1 MGSAGSNAVPSFD
14 PSRPFSPSSKTW
26 GVTCGLTRMPDNP
39 EIWKAAAM
47 ADQFD
52 KMQKLPDPLPGC
64 PNFHRIP
71 GYKVY
76 TCGQPT
82 LDGIKNVLEKVTG
95 TIYPKDGPIIW
106 LNLRQE
112 PDVYVNG
119 QPICARPPNKIGEYA
134 ELGAVTRD
142 MVKADEVEFK
152 KVVEGRMGE
161 NGGKL
166 KFVDI
171 NKKEQEVEVKE
182 LKTLSET
189 IEGLKGEYPGLV
201 HMRVPV
207 CNSAAPSEADFDTI
221 CQTLVGSS
229 INTPIIVND
238 QVGLSRATT
247 GCVIACLFK
256 EFQINAS
263 FEGLVETVPGM
274 NLDLLKMDKYT
285 MDPAK
290 DALFRGEFPVVMEMI
305 GKIKDGVGAK
315 NELDKVVDKNG
326 TPKTGGNGIKQLRE
340 NIAESKLSYEIMD
353 DAAQAFLKVK
363 IMDNIHKY
371 YYLIVF
377 TAYMREMAEVARNT
391 MTDEQKAALT
401 LPGGKTAIPGNQL
414 KLPKT
419 FAAFM
424 EEHADLRGLIDTGK
438 DDLQWERDIPP
449 AALANLEKL
458 ASGDFKG
465 NLGKIIHDIYQTAHI
480 MFSDMPQGDHKKRAK
495 YRFASK
501 TLMRILPAKEK
512 AEVEG
517 LIEKKT
523 ITLDLYEI
531 LGKCTWTPV

>member
-1 MGSAGSNAVPSFD
+1 MG
-14 PSRPFSPSSKTW
+14 
-26 GVTCGLTRMPDNP
+26 
-39 EIWKAAAM
+39 KAAAM

-142 MVKADEVEFK
+142 LIKADEAEFF
-152 KVVEGRMGE
+152 KVVEGRVKE

-166 KFVDI
+166 KYVTI
-171 NKKEQEVEVKE
+171 SKEEKEIEVKE
-182 LKTLSET
+182 LTTLSEAM
-189 IEGLKGEYPGLV
+189 LKAKEDFPGLV
-201 HMRVPV
+201 HWRVPV
-207 CNSAAPSEADFDTI
+207 CNSASPLETDFDII
-221 CQTLVGSS
+221 CNTLVGTS
-229 INTPIIVND
+229 INTPVIVTD

-247 GCVIACLFK
+247 GSVIACLFK

-263 FEGLVETVPGM
+263 FEGLVETVPGV

-290 DALFRGEFPVVMEMI
+290 DPLFRGEFPVVLALLEKLKG
-305 GKIKDGVGAK
+305 GKEAK
-315 NELDKVVDKNG
+315 NECDKVIDKNG
-326 TPKTGGNGIKQLRE
+326 PAKTGGTGIKQLRE

-353 DAAQAFLKVK
+353 DAAQAFLKSK

-371 YYLIVF
+371 FYLIVF
-377 TAYMREMAEVARNT
+377 AGYMREASSAAREAIAADKKGDVALPSSGKCSIPAK
-391 MTDEQKAALT
+391 ELT
-401 LPGGKTAIPGNQL
+401 IGKS
-414 KLPKT
+414 
-419 FAAFM
+419 FVDFM
-424 EEHADLRGLIDTGK
+424 GDNSNLRAMVDTGK
-438 DDLQWERDIPP
+438 GNLQWERDIPP
-449 AALANLEKL
+449 AALSNLENL
-458 ASGDFKG
+458 AKTDFKA
-465 NLGKIIHDIYQTAHI
+465 NLGKIIHDIYQTAHQ

-501 TLMRILPAKEK
+501 TLMRILPDAQRG
-512 AEVEG
+512 EVEG
-517 LIEKKT
+517 LIEKGKM
-523 ITLDLYEI
+523 TLDLYEI
-531 LGKCTWTPV
+531 LGQCTWGQPTA

>member
-1 MGSAGSNAVPSFD
+1 MGSPGQ
-14 PSRPFSPSSKTW
+14 
-26 GVTCGLTRMPDNP
+26 LTQANMPDNP

-47 ADQFD
+47 ADHFE
-52 KMQKLPDPLPGC
+52 KIQKLPDPVVGC
-64 PNFHRIP
+64 PNFRRIP

-76 TCGQPT
+76 CCGQPT
-82 LDGIKNVLEKVTG
+82 AEGFKNCLEKVCG
-95 TIYPKDGPIIW
+95 TIYPKDGKIIW
-106 LNLRQE
+106 LNMRQE
-112 PDVYVNG
+112 PNVYVNG
-119 QPICARPPNKIGEYA
+119 TPICARPPNKIGEYA
-134 ELGAVTRD
+134 ELGAVTTAALT
-142 MVKADEVEFK
+142 ADEPEFMR
-152 KVVEGRMGE
+152 VVEGRMKE
-161 NGGKL
+161 NADKL
-166 KFVDI
+166 KYVDI
-171 NKKEQEVEVKE
+171 SKKEHEVEVKD
-182 LKTLSET
+182 LKTLDNV
-189 IEGLKGEYPGLV
+189 IEGLKESFPGLV
-201 HMRVPV
+201 HLRVPV
-207 CNSAAPSEADFDTI
+207 CNSAAPSIADFDTI
-221 CQTLVGSS
+221 CENLVGTG
-229 INTPIIVND
+229 INTPIIIND

-247 GCVIACLFK
+247 ACVIACLFK

-263 FEGLVETVPGM
+263 FEGLVETVPGV
-274 NLDLLKMDKYT
+274 NLDLLKMDRYT
-285 MDPAK
+285 MDPSK
-290 DALFRGEFPVVMEMI
+290 DPLFRGEFPVVLALLEKLKG
-305 GKIKDGVGAK
+305 GKEAK
-315 NELDKVVDKNG
+315 NECDKVIDKNG

-377 TAYMREMAEVARNT
+377 TAYMREMAEVARTT

-438 DDLQWERDIPP
+438 GDLQWDRDIPP

-517 LIEKKT
+517 LIEKKI